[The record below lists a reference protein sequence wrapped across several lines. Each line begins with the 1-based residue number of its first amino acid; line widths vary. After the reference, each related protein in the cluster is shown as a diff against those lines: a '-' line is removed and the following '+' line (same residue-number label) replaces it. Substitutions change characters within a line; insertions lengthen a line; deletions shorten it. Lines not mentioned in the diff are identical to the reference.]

1 MVGQEGWQVTDGRDG
16 PGALVVREI
25 RPVDEQVVL
34 SAAVVAAR
42 GERPALAAPL
52 RAPAAPAQPVA

>member
-1 MVGQEGWQVTDGRDG
+1 MTDGRDG